1 MAVKTKKNV
10 LNFETAISE
19 AAPYYVIF
27 GYKYNFGNVPSI
39 VLVSKSF
46 EEVKDRM
53 KEIINDEF
61 CVAKRIYNAY
71 EINSVSSGIVDI
83 PLLLNEQSGN
93 NKQSLIDKVDGMKP
107 LVFRIEET
115 DETDNALIFESSS
128 VAETKAQAKEIMKAE
143 STDDSSSH
151 KEYKIKICVSNKD
164 TFRTVCVL
172 NK

>member
-10 LNFETAISE
+10 LDFETTISE

-27 GYKYNFGNVPSI
+27 GYKYNFGNVPNI
-39 VLVSKSF
+39 VLVSKNC

-71 EINSVSSGIVDI
+71 EVNSVSSGIVDI

-93 NKQSLIDKVDGMKP
+93 NKQSLIEKVDDMKP
-107 LVFRIEET
+107 LVFRIEAA
-115 DETDNALIFESSS
+115 DETDNTLIFESSS

-143 STDDSSSH
+143 SANDSNNH
-151 KEYKIKICVSNKD
+151 KEYKIKICVSNTD